1 MPLQGKA
8 EVALLRAQS
17 ETGIRG
23 SPEDIMNRI
32 VIATLAVIILSGAT
46 FGAYM
51 VYQNHLTSEVR
62 ALLVAANDPHATEAE
77 VMAYITQ
84 ARPLLRTKKD
94 REVFGEFEE
103 GVTLP
108 KTAEEQEKRE
118 FDECSRLADQYEK
131 PDVRWPKLTS
141 CMNDA
146 ESRMYAKLPRGV
158 ELVNAARKSL
168 GIVPLPI
175 R

>member
-1 MPLQGKA
+1 MTKDDFNQK
-8 EVALLRAQS
+8 S
-17 ETGIRG
+17 IR
-23 SPEDIMNRI
+23 MNKI
-32 VIATLAVIILSGAT
+32 IIATLAVVILSGAT

-62 ALLVAANDPHATEAE
+62 ALLVAANDSHATEAE

-94 REVFGEFEE
+94 HEVFGEFEE

-146 ESRMYAKLPRGV
+146 ESRMYAKLPKGV

-168 GIVPLPI
+168 GMVPLPI